1 MLGELFTGFN
11 KNGEFGMH
19 NGQVRNKERN
29 KRKKRKKSKK
39 KDRQTDGKR
48 AEMDRCTDQQTD
60 K

>member
-39 KDRQTDGKR
+39 K
-48 AEMDRCTDQQTD
+48 EYL
-60 K
+60 